1 MKNYIILILIILFIL
16 LIVLLILRKKGNKNK
31 TKFKDKKEL
40 FNLKEYSVEEFFAFR
55 KSYLKRFRNVRI
67 SGVYILYNRNKNIY
81 YVGQGSNVINR
92 INMHFVGHGNG
103 DIYADY
109 VNKDIFD
116 IKFIFLDESGY
127 SSLDELERMY
137 IRAYN
142 AKEIGYNKTRG
153 NYGKKSK

>member
-1 MKNYIILILIILFIL
+1 MKWIYIIIISIIIIIIFLSLFFL
-16 LIVLLILRKKGNKNK
+16 FTKRKK
-31 TKFKDKKEL
+31 KDIKEL

-55 KSYLKRFRNVRI
+55 KSYLKRFRNVMI

>member
-1 MKNYIILILIILFIL
+1 MKWIYIIIISIIIIIIFLSLVFLFTK
-16 LIVLLILRKKGNKNK
+16 RKK
-31 TKFKDKKEL
+31 KDIKDL

>member
-1 MKNYIILILIILFIL
+1 MKWIYIIIISIIIIIILLSLAFL
-16 LIVLLILRKKGNKNK
+16 FTKRKK
-31 TKFKDKKEL
+31 KDIKDL

-81 YVGQGSNVINR
+81 YVGQGSDVINR

-116 IKFIFLDESGY
+116 IKFIFLDESGC